1 MMKKL
6 KLELSALTVGVV
18 AAAGLFATPAAP
30 VASMLPTVG
39 GAAHAYAPPCQD
51 ELEAYNLAYDDWLR
65 YDDWP
70 SFIRLGEATWDYMNC
85 LNG

>member
-1 MMKKL
+1 M
-6 KLELSALTVGVV
+6 V
-18 AAAGLFATPAAP
+18 
-30 VASMLPTVG
+30 PTVA

-51 ELEAYNLAYDDWLR
+51 ELLAYNIAYDDWLR

-70 SFIRLGEATWDYMNC
+70 SFIRLGVATWDYMNC